1 MHVLILHSYHSTTEQ
16 GSAWHAV
23 SEDRKLKQI
32 QAHGIKSGEFAVL
45 GFFWLHRKQCKQCQR
60 ESAEW
65 GENTAGKMQS
75 VVMNSLC
82 IYKDRVRGC
91 PSKLD
96 QYPAA
101 DQAIEDRSLK
111 TVTLPTYKSIAKTMK
126 LLKFCLA
133 HPKEIEMCGLFHC
146 NCLYLVFQLCV
157 YIT

>member
-23 SEDRKLKQI
+23 SEDRKLKQM

-65 GENTAGKMQS
+65 GENTAGKS
-75 VVMNSLC
+75 AVMNSLC

-111 TVTLPTYKSIAKTMK
+111 TDTSYIQIHCKNNET
-126 LLKFCLA
+126 
-133 HPKEIEMCGLFHC
+133 PKVLSCTSQRNRNVWFISL
-146 NCLYLVFQLCV
+146 
-157 YIT
+157 